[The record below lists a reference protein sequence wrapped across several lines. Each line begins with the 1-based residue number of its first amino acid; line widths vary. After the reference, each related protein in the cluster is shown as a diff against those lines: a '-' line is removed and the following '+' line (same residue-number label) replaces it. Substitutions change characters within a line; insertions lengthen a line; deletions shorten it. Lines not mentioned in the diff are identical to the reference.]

1 MKQQITLVRSS
12 RQVTEAPELSADQ
25 SAVVRRPTGS
35 GPVLVLG
42 GPGTGK
48 TTVVVES
55 VVHRV
60 LNGSLEQD
68 RVLVLAP
75 TRLSAASLRDQITAR
90 LDRSLSAAPAR
101 SWASYAFDLIRR
113 ARAAGL
119 LPHVVRPPKLLS
131 GAEQDLI
138 IKELLDGHGSHGVP
152 ELPWPQDLHAAIG
165 TRGFRQ
171 EMRQLFDRMSEYGLD
186 ATNLADYGKQI
197 GRPDWE
203 AAAALYGEYRDVLD
217 IRMPEAFDP
226 AGVITTAV
234 DLLTSE
240 PEFLHS
246 ERDSIGFICVDDLQ
260 EANPAIHQLLSLIG
274 HGTDVLMTACP
285 DTAVQ
290 GFRGARPDLLGELHA
305 GFDHQVETALLT
317 TSHRLGP
324 ALAAAWQRVAS
335 RISTTGVTPAYRALS
350 ARPDQKATSEVH
362 IVDSD
367 LHELRYVS
375 QRILQAEVL
384 DGLDPSD
391 IAVIVRS
398 GRQVSALQ
406 RYLISQGIDVHV
418 PSAEKAVRDEAAV
431 RPLLEL
437 FGIVLDERL
446 LTPETAVSLLT
457 SRIGGATALE
467 LRRLRQVL
475 RREEL
480 SAGGG
485 RGSDELLVEALQRPA
500 QLELLGWEGWAGLR
514 IARMLEAGAKAMET
528 SGANAETLLW
538 AIWDASRLSAHWAE
552 VSLGAGSAAMRADRD
567 LDAMMALFHAA
578 ERYVDQLPGSTPAQ
592 FLEYLTNQELPM
604 DTLAA
609 RALGRKA
616 VEILTPASAAGRQWP
631 MVIVAG
637 IQEGTWPD
645 LRLRGELLGSGEL
658 AALMEHGKNYK
669 ASRHPLALMQATRF
683 DELRS
688 FSTAVSRASTRL
700 ICTAVSS
707 EEEQPSQFLD
717 LIDPLPDDADSR
729 KTTAVLRPLSVRG
742 LVADYRRIA
751 QEEQPDSAQAVRQLA
766 RMARHRPVV
775 PGALPNQ
782 WWGLQPLS
790 SAEAIVPAG
799 QPVYVSPSKVEAVL
813 KSPLDWFVSAAGG
826 EAARD
831 FARSLG
837 TLVHE
842 IAQDLPEATG
852 SEYVAELQR
861 RWPKLGM
868 KENWEGQMD
877 FLRAEKMVRKL
888 AGYVIRMR
896 QEGRELLAVESDFS
910 TALPAVREDLAGTI
924 LRGQVDR
931 IEVDSR
937 GQLHIVD
944 LKTGKNAPSKDDL
957 EGHPQLASYQVAA
970 NAGAFEDVQGAAG
983 SGSGGASLVQLGTTL
998 KDAGVQGQAALNPE
1012 ESWARDMVLE
1022 AAKLMSGE
1030 SFDSIHAPGRQTF
1043 GGHGCR
1049 LPEICPLCPEGKQVT
1064 Q

>member
-1 MKQQITLVRSS
+1 MKQQISLVRSS
-12 RQVTEAPELSADQ
+12 RRAVEPPALSGDQ
-25 SAVVRRPTGS
+25 MAVVDRPPGRAAL
-35 GPVLVLG
+35 LVLG

-48 TTVVVES
+48 TTVVIES
-55 VVHRV
+55 VLRRV
-60 LNGSLEQD
+60 LRDGMD
-68 RVLVLAP
+68 PARALVLAP

-90 LDRSLSAAPAR
+90 LDRSLSATPAR

-152 ELPWPQDLHAAIG
+152 ELPWPEDLQAALG

-171 EMRQLFDRMSEYGLD
+171 EVRQLFDRMSEYGLGPTD
-186 ATNLADYGKQI
+186 LIAYGQQI
-197 GRPDWE
+197 GRLDWE
-203 AAAALYGEYRDVLD
+203 AAAALYGEYRDVLE

-234 DLLTSE
+234 DLLLSE
-240 PEFLHS
+240 PGFLDS
-246 ERDSIGFICVDDLQ
+246 ERASIEFIGVDDLQ
-260 EANPAIHQLLSLIG
+260 EANPAIHRLLSLIG
-274 HGTDVLMTACP
+274 QGTDVVMAACP
-285 DTAVQ
+285 DTVVQ

-305 GFDHQVETALLT
+305 SFRENFETALLR
-317 TSHRLGP
+317 TSYRLGP
-324 ALAAAWQRVAS
+324 GLSDAWQRVAA
-335 RISTTGVTPAYRALS
+335 RISAAGVSPAYRALT
-350 ARPDQKATSEVH
+350 ARPDQEASAEVH
-362 IVDSD
+362 VLDSD

-375 QRILQAEVL
+375 QRILQAQVL
-384 DGLDPSD
+384 DGFSPRD

-418 PSAEKAVRDEAAV
+418 PASEKAVRDEAAV

-437 FGIVLDERL
+437 FGVVLESQL
-446 LTPETAVSLLT
+446 LTPETAVSLVT

-467 LRRLRQVL
+467 LRRLRQIL

-485 RGSDELLVEALQRPA
+485 RGSDELLIEALQRPA
-500 QLELLGWEGWAGLR
+500 QLELLGWEGRAGLR
-514 IARMLEAGAKAMET
+514 IARMLEAGAKAAAAP
-528 SGANAETLLW
+528 GANAETLLW
-538 AIWDASRLSAHWAE
+538 SLWDASKLSTRWAE
-552 VSLGAGSAAMRADRD
+552 ASLGAGSVAMRADRD

-578 ERYVDQLPGSTPAQ
+578 ERYVDQLPGATPAQ
-592 FLEYLTNQELPM
+592 FLEYLTSQELPM

-609 RALGRKA
+609 RALGREA

-637 IQEGTWPD
+637 IQEGSWPD

-658 AALMEHGKNYK
+658 AAVIEHGENYK
-669 ASRHPLALMQATRF
+669 AFRHPLALMHATRF

-688 FSTAVSRASTRL
+688 FSTAVSRASRL
-700 ICTAVSS
+700 LVCTAVSA
-707 EEEQPSQFLD
+707 EEDQPSQFLD
-717 LIDPLPDDADSR
+717 LIEPLPEDVETR
-729 KTTAVLRPLSVRG
+729 EPTPVLRPLSVRG
-742 LVADYRRIA
+742 LVADYRRLA
-751 QEEQPDSAQAVRQLA
+751 QEQGPESVRAVRQLA

-775 PGALPNQ
+775 PGVHPDQ

-790 SAEAIVPAG
+790 TTTSIVPAG
-799 QPVYVSPSKVEAVL
+799 QPVYVSPSKVEAAL

-837 TLVHE
+837 SLVHE

-852 SEYVAELQR
+852 TEYVLELQR

-868 KENWEGQMD
+868 KENWEGKMD

-888 AGYVIRMR
+888 ASYVIRMR
-896 QEGRELLAVESDFS
+896 QDGRSLLAVESDF
-910 TALPAVREDLAGTI
+910 TTNLPAVRESLAETV

-931 IEVDSR
+931 IELDSN
-937 GQLHIVD
+937 GQVHIVD

-957 EGHPQLASYQVAA
+957 ARHPQLASYQVAA
-970 NAGAFEDVQGAAG
+970 NSGAFDAVDGAAG
-983 SGSGGASLVQLGTTL
+983 AASGGASLVQLGTTL
-998 KDAGVQGQAALNPE
+998 KDAGVQGQQALSPE
-1012 ESWARDMVLE
+1012 ESWAREMVLE

-1030 SFDSIHAPGRQTF
+1030 SFDAIHEPGRPAY